1 MNLDLHGKAALVC
14 GGSSGIGLACAAEL
28 AGLGASVTL
37 AARDA
42 SRLATAVAS
51 IPATRPGQTHAT
63 LVLDTS
69 DAAKAFEAVKADLA
83 SRGGGYHVL
92 VNNSGGPPGGAMA
105 DATAA
110 QLRTAFES
118 LLVSAHVIT
127 QALVPGMKAAGYGRI
142 INISSTSVKQPI
154 AGLGLSNAVRAAVS
168 NWGKSLSQELGR
180 HGITVNSVLPGYTE
194 TDRLAELFKAKSV
207 KTGQSVDAI
216 MAEAVASIPA
226 GRLGAAAEIAA
237 AVAFLA
243 SPAAAYVNGVQL
255 PVDGG
260 RLGCL

>member
-1 MNLDLHGKAALVC
+1 MNLDLTGKSALVC
-14 GGSSGIGLACAAEL
+14 GASSGIGLACAAEL
-28 AGLGASVTL
+28 ATLGADVTL
-37 AARDA
+37 AARDGARLSSALA
-42 SRLATAVAS
+42 SLPTPRS
-51 IPATRPGQTHAT
+51 GRSHAM
-63 LVLDTS
+63 LILDTS
-69 DAAKAFEAVKADLA
+69 DAAKALAAVEANLVA
-83 SRGGGYHVL
+83 RGRPYHIL
-92 VNNSGGPPGGAMA
+92 INNTGGPPGGSMT
-105 DATAA
+105 DSTPT
-110 QLRTAFES
+110 QLRSAFES
-118 LLVSAHVIT
+118 LLVTAHAIT

-194 TDRLAELFKAKSV
+194 TDRLAELFKAKAA

-216 MAEAVASIPA
+216 RADAEASIPA
-226 GRLGAAAEIAA
+226 GRLGSAAEVAA